1 MMRVVIT
8 AGMLLVAGCGSY
20 YRVSE
25 PGSGKEFYTT
35 NIDDAGR
42 GGAIKFKDART
53 GEVVTL
59 QNSAVK
65 EISSDDFQKAT
76 SGGTERKP

>member
-1 MMRVVIT
+1 MTRFVM
-8 AGMLLVAGCGSY
+8 AASMLLLAGCGTY

-25 PGSGKEFYTT
+25 PASGKEFYTT

-42 GGAIKFKDART
+42 GGAIKFTDART

-65 EISSDDFQKAT
+65 KISSDDFEKAT
-76 SGGTERKP
+76 APAK

>member
-1 MMRVVIT
+1 MKRLVI
-8 AGMLLVAGCGSY
+8 AASMLLIAGCGTY
-20 YRVSE
+20 YKVTE

-42 GGAIKFKDART
+42 GGAIKFKDARS

-65 EISSDDFQKAT
+65 EVSSDDFRKAT
-76 SGGTERKP
+76 EPPK

>member
-1 MMRVVIT
+1 MRRFI
-8 AGMLLVAGCGSY
+8 AGLLATMLLAGCGTY
-20 YRVSE
+20 YKVTE
-25 PGSGKEFYTT
+25 PASGKEFYTT

-42 GGAIKFKDART
+42 GGAIKFKDARS

-65 EISSDDFQKAT
+65 EISGDEFGKAT
-76 SGGTERKP
+76 APAK